1 MTGPNRAELVATV
14 LQASRESS
22 TLAVFFHTAIA
33 EQIGLGATDEKTL
46 FLLRRDGA
54 LTAGDIAQ
62 QTGLTT
68 ASVTNLIDRLER
80 KGFVQRE
87 RDPADRRHVI
97 VRPNEDKLAELD
109 RLFDAIQASYTA
121 LLERYD
127 DAQLATIADFLAQSA
142 EYTRAA
148 MTEFR
153 A

>member
-109 RLFDAIQASYTA
+109 RLFDAIQASYTV